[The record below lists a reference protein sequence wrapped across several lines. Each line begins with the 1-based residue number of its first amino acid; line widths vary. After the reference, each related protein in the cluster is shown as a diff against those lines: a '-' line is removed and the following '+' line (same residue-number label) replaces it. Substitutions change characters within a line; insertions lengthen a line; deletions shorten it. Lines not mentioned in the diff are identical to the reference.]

1 MHKNLLLFL
10 LFFILSCSKATNV
23 YDKNGFASLSINNEI
38 ISELP
43 AGSLIKVIN
52 LDSKEN
58 VTIKTTK
65 RVLSLNSRIISLPK
79 KFFQKIN
86 LSSDLPFVRVISVRE
101 NNTFIA
107 KRAKTYDEEKNINNK
122 VSFNKIEIVNL
133 SSQQASRKKIY
144 LNYGPFYFQTY
155 ADGLFKVL
163 KFNLKNEKILY
174 KDYKEKN
181 YIISVGPVNNLK
193 EFDNLHKSLGA
204 LGLIGYEVMIK

>member
-1 MHKNLLLFL
+1 M
-10 LFFILSCSKATNV
+10 FFTLSCSKTVQV
-23 YDKNGFASLSINNEI
+23 YDKNGFASLSTNNTI
-38 ISELP
+38 VSELP
-43 AGSLIKVIN
+43 VGTLIKVIN

-58 VTIKTTK
+58 ITIKTSK

-79 KFFQKIN
+79 EYFQKIN
-86 LSSDLPFVRVISVRE
+86 LSGDLPFVRVISVRE

-107 KRAKTYDEEKNINNK
+107 KRAKTYEEEKSINNK
-122 VSFNKIEIVNL
+122 VNFNKIEIINL
-133 SSQQASRKKIY
+133 STQQASTKKIY
-144 LNYGPFYFQTY
+144 LNYGPFYFQAY

-181 YIISVGPVNNLK
+181 YTISVGPVNNLA